1 MPRAAEDQHQFEA
14 AAVVA
19 LLRYAKQPPERYA
32 DLIEEAGSA
41 STILEQEQGLL
52 AGSLVDASA
61 GDVRTWSAQG
71 IEVLTVLDDD
81 YPENLRAVYDRPPL
95 IFVIGALTPADTRA
109 VAVIGSRQPSPSGI
123 HRARVV
129 AQALIASGYTI
140 VSGLAAGI
148 DTAAHTTALEAGA
161 RTVAVLGTGVRRC
174 YPAENAVLQERI
186 AVEGAVLSQFWPDDG
201 PTRVSFPMRNAVMSG
216 LALATLIVEAG
227 PRSGARIQAR
237 RALGHGRPV
246 LLFDSLLAQQWA
258 RDLSRRPGTHVVN
271 SPDEVPQVVDR
282 ISSFERPRP

>member
-186 AVEGAVLSQFWPDDG
+186 AVEGAVLSQFWPDAG

-246 LLFDSLLAQQWA
+246 LLFDSLLAQQWT